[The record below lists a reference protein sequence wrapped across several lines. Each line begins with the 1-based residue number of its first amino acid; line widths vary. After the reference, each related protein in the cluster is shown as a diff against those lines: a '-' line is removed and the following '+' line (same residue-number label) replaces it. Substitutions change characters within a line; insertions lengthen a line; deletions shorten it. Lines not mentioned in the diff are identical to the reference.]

1 MLTFVIIFLILL
13 GLFLLF
19 LEFFVIPG
27 MTIAGIGGLIFIVA
41 GMSMVYKNYG
51 SVTGHIVLLSTLA
64 FAVVLFVISF
74 KSGTWNKLML
84 KSTISGQVETV
95 DMVNIKPGDT
105 GITIT
110 RLNPIGKV
118 KVNDEIIEAKCPGQF
133 IDQNTEVIV
142 KEVHKTQIIV
152 KQK

>member
-27 MTIAGIGGLIFIVA
+27 MTVAGIGGLIFSVTGI
-41 GMSMVYKNYG
+41 SMVYSNYG
-51 SVTGHIVLLSTLA
+51 AATGHIVLLRTIIFSII
-64 FAVVLFVISF
+64 LFIISF
-74 KSGTWNKLML
+74 KSGTWDRLML
-84 KSTISGQVETV
+84 KSAITGQVETV
-95 DMVNIKPGDT
+95 EENSIEPGDT

-118 KVNDEIIEAKCPGQF
+118 KVKDQIIEAKCPGQF
-133 IDQNTEVIV
+133 VDPNTEVIV
-142 KEVHKTQIIV
+142 KEVFKTYIIV